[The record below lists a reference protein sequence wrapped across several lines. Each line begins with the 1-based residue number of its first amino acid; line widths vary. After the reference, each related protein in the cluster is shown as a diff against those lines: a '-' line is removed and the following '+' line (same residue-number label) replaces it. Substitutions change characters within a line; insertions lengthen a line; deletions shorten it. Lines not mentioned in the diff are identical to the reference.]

1 MFTCIDNNTVHNM
14 ITDTTLERIGSQDID
29 YTPQHSLIGSISTL
43 QLFEEGTKLYEESMK
58 LLRSDDQHSDAKKD
72 TERKDKVEPD
82 SDYFIIRN
90 NERETNDGWLV
101 VSED

>member
-1 MFTCIDNNTVHNM
+1 M

-43 QLFEEGTKLYEESMK
+43 QLFEEGTKLYEESIK

-72 TERKDKVEPD
+72 TISKKED
-82 SDYFIIRN
+82 SDYFIISHD
-90 NERETNDGWLV
+90 ESETNDGWLV

>member
-1 MFTCIDNNTVHNM
+1 M

-72 TERKDKVEPD
+72 TERKDKVEPEISRKED

-101 VSED
+101 VGED